1 MLESKT
7 IMLRALEPADIDLLY
22 DWENDSSIW
31 HLSNTLAPF
40 SRFALEQ
47 YVMNSH
53 EDLFTTRQLR
63 LMIDL
68 IEEDQ
73 TKTIGCVDLF
83 DFDPANR
90 RAGIGILVIKEERGK
105 GYASEALDLMIKY
118 SFNRLRL
125 HQIYSN
131 VMKGQKASLDLFK
144 KKNFKTVG
152 IKKQWL
158 LVEKEWIDE
167 YMLQLINPES
177 SKTSSS

>member
-1 MLESKT
+1 VWTCLIL
-7 IMLRALEPADIDLLY
+7 IMPQELLPDKKY
-22 DWENDSSIW
+22 SSQ
-31 HLSNTLAPF
+31 A
-40 SRFALEQ
+40 
-47 YVMNSH
+47 
-53 EDLFTTRQLR
+53 
-63 LMIDL
+63 
-68 IEEDQ
+68 
-73 TKTIGCVDLF
+73 
-83 DFDPANR
+83 
-90 RAGIGILVIKEERGK
+90 IKEERGK